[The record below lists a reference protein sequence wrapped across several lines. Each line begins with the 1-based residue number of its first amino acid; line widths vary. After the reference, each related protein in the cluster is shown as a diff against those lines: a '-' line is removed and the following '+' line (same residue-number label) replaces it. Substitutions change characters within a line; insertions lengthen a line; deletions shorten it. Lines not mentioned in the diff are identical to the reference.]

1 MRSPPTETPPIKV
14 EQHLRLKSMADL
26 NKRLSELVDTYGVP
40 GASLAVWSGGTL
52 TEAAAGVVNL
62 NTGIATTTN
71 TLFQIGSITKLYV
84 AAMCLQLV
92 DEGKLALDAPVRDI
106 LADFNLGD
114 EDVAAQL
121 TLRHLLSHRSG
132 IEGDYFEDA
141 GRGED
146 RIAKFVGMLGAVP
159 QVHPLGAM
167 FSYCNTGFVIAGR
180 LIEVAGGLGWDKAV
194 RARMAKPLGTPA
206 FSTLPEQA
214 LRYHTAI
221 GHLGTPGKLM
231 VTPIAYLAQSNAPAG
246 SMQMAPARDIV
257 TFGRML
263 ADGGV
268 APNGTRILSE
278 AAVKAMHT
286 ANVVCPQGM
295 HIDEVGLA
303 TFMWDWDGD
312 GVMDTF
318 GHDGS
323 TIGQAAWL
331 RYHPASGTV
340 FVLLT
345 NGGNGKGMAQELMRD
360 VFAPAGIA
368 PKDAP
373 EAKELMT
380 FDPALYVGRYANVM
394 ETVEVSAEGSALV
407 ATIIPSPA
415 AAVIAGTRRVALEP
429 VSAELFIGV
438 APGYTESAT
447 YHFLQRDEQGRAG
460 ILHSGVR
467 AHKRVAS

>member
-1 MRSPPTETPPIKV
+1 
-14 EQHLRLKSMADL
+14 MADL
-26 NKRLSELVDTYGVP
+26 NKRLSELIDAYGVP

-52 TEAAAGVVNL
+52 SEAAAGVVNL
-62 NTGIATTTN
+62 NTGITVTID

-84 AAMCLQLV
+84 AAMCLQLA
-92 DEGKLALDAPVRDI
+92 DEGKLSLDAPVRDVLPDFK
-106 LADFNLGD
+106 LAD
-114 EDVAAQL
+114 EDVAARV
-121 TLRHLLSHRSG
+121 TLRHLLSHQSG

-146 RIAKFVGMLGAVP
+146 RIAKFVGMLGAVT

-180 LIEVAGGLGWDKAV
+180 MIEVAGGQGWDKAV
-194 RARMAKPLGTPA
+194 RTRMAKPLGTPA

-214 LRYHTAI
+214 MRYHTAI
-221 GHLGTPGKLM
+221 GHLGAPGKLM
-231 VTPIAYLAQSNAPAG
+231 VTPIAYLAPSNAPAG
-246 SMQMAPARDIV
+246 SMQMACARDIV

-268 APNGTRILSE
+268 APNGTRILSK
-278 AAVKAMHT
+278 ANVKAMHT
-286 ANVVCPQGM
+286 RNVACPEGL

-303 TFMWDWDGD
+303 AFMWDWDGD

-340 FVLLT
+340 FALLT
-345 NGGNGKGMAQELMRD
+345 NGGNGKGMMQELMRE
-360 VFAPAGIA
+360 VFAPAGVA
-368 PKDAP
+368 PKDTP
-373 EAKELMT
+373 EPQGEVD
-380 FDPALYVGRYANVM
+380 FDPAHYVGHYANVM
-394 ETVEVSAEGSALV
+394 ETIEVSAEGDALV

-415 AAVIAGTRRVALEP
+415 AAVIAGTRRVALTP
-429 VSAELFIGV
+429 VSTELFVGV
-438 APGYTESAT
+438 APGYTEPAT

-467 AHKRVAS
+467 AHKRVTS